1 MQLVILFGQQNFFSL
16 DAVGNYYLVNKIFC
30 LVGQMPPP
38 LIMDLT
44 FVEMTADMYSELRE
58 EARDHARL
66 RNAYFEQVCVE
77 SLSTVFYFRK
87 INNLGS
93 ICKQNFY
100 TS

>member
-1 MQLVILFGQQNFFSL
+1 MQLVNIIWST
-16 DAVGNYYLVNKIFC
+16 KFC

-77 SLSTVFYFRK
+77 SLSIVFYFRK
-87 INNLGS
+87 INNLVS
-93 ICKQNFY
+93 FF
-100 TS
+100 S